1 VIPLE
6 LQALAFKVVGK
17 LGQEG
22 SGWEAVG
29 GKRWAPPPWGWVGN

>member
-1 VIPLE
+1 MDMDRDEVIPLE

-22 SGWEAVG
+22 SGFWPCISD
-29 GKRWAPPPWGWVGN
+29 WIWV